1 MKTRTNRPGGGVPA
15 RGRYAGYDV
24 LAKRD
29 TPSWNDATR
38 RVLDARLAPREAPRY
53 LDARQFATLDAV
65 CARIVAQSE
74 PRDARQAD
82 AEADA
87 AAEAEVETATEA
99 AAAAETAANEGAS
112 TRTPIPV
119 AALIDERLLHDEGDG
134 YRDARMPSYREAWRI
149 GLAALDAHARAEHG
163 RPFASLAGAERD
175 AILRAAQRGAL
186 DGPAWRGMSSA
197 LFFSK
202 RVLSDVASAYYSHPL
217 AWNEIGFGGPAS
229 PRGYVRMD
237 FNRRDP
243 WEAPLAARD
252 DGRADADADADAD
265 AASPRRLAQP
275 GKRKGNRDAD

>member
-1 MKTRTNRPGGGVPA
+1 
-15 RGRYAGYDV
+15 
-24 LAKRD
+24 
-29 TPSWNDATR
+29 
-38 RVLDARLAPREAPRY
+38 
-53 LDARQFATLDAV
+53 
-65 CARIVAQSE
+65 
-74 PRDARQAD
+74 
-82 AEADA
+82 
-87 AAEAEVETATEA
+87 
-99 AAAAETAANEGAS
+99 
-112 TRTPIPV
+112 
-119 AALIDERLLHDEGDG
+119 
-134 YRDARMPSYREAWRI
+134 
-149 GLAALDAHARAEHG
+149 
-163 RPFASLAGAERD
+163 AGAERD

-252 DGRADADADADAD
+252 DGRADADADADA
-265 AASPRRLAQP
+265 ASPRRLAQP